1 MQEAVQRAT
10 YDALMALPPETR
22 RVLDASPEPS

>member
-10 YDALMALPPETR
+10 YDALLALPAGQRARLAEAPQEG
-22 RVLDASPEPS
+22 